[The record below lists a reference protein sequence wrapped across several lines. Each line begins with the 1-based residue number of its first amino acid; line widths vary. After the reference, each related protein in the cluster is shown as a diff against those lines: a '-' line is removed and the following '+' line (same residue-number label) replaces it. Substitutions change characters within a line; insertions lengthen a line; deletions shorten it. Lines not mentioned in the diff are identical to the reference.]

1 MNNNK
6 IKPKTNYFKTE
17 KVAAILTIAIL
28 LTMSLI
34 GNAFAKYISALDT
47 NYIARVAYWGVG
59 ITNDSDLFENSYIGA
74 DNNSALTTVKG
85 SNNAKVIAPG
95 TSGITTFNLVFA
107 DNNAPEVAYRLS
119 ANISGTYNE
128 VWAGYEPLEFSID
141 NNDWKSLDEFNTRLS
156 TAISNTI
163 YEPGQVI
170 DRPITIYWRWPFNGD
185 NVKDTELGLASSLGQ
200 NPTINLSVKL
210 TAEQID

>member
-1 MNNNK
+1 MNTNN
-6 IKPKTNYFKTE
+6 IKSKTNYFKTE
-17 KVAAILTIAIL
+17 KIATILTIAVL

-47 NYIARVAYWGVG
+47 DYTARVAYWGIG
-59 ITNDSDLFENSYIGA
+59 ITNDSDLFANSYTGA

-85 SNNAKVIAPG
+85 SENAKVIAPG
-95 TSGITTFNLVFA
+95 TSGVTTFNLVFA
-107 DNNAPEVAYRLS
+107 DNKAPEVAYKIS

-128 VWAGYEPLEFSID
+128 VWGGYEPLEFSID
-141 NNDWKSLDEFNTRLS
+141 NHDWKALDEFNTRLS
-156 TAISNTI
+156 TAIANNI
-163 YEPGQVI
+163 YEPGQII

-185 NVKDTELGLASSLGQ
+185 TVKDTDLGIASSLGQ

-210 TAEQID
+210 TAEQVD